1 MSIFDDLGIWLDSMN
16 QTNVIVYAVVIVVG
30 ILVSLVSVVLLIPLD
45 GIQAIPGVSVIL
57 AVSYMLAF
65 MAWVIVMYFNRGAES
80 VETVTWLNTH
90 LMFLIILPTV
100 LAATAMN
107 VTAVQNTRNLV
118 AAGCPK

>member
-1 MSIFDDLGIWLDSMN
+1 MN